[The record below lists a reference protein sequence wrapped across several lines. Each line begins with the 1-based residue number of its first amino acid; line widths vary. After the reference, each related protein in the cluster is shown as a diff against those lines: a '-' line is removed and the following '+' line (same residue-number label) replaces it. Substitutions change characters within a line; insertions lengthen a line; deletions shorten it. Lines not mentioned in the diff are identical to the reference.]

1 MESEE
6 YKKQKFVSQE
16 HHQLRDKM
24 LSAVTEVNRWKRA
37 IVSKHDAELQAKLQ
51 YMKKK
56 NGKFGYTILSY
67 LLKKSTWK
75 HFLRSY
81 P

>member
-51 YMKKK
+51 YMKKRTA
-56 NGKFGYTILSY
+56 NLATLF
-67 LLKKSTWK
+67 
-75 HFLRSY
+75 
-81 P
+81 